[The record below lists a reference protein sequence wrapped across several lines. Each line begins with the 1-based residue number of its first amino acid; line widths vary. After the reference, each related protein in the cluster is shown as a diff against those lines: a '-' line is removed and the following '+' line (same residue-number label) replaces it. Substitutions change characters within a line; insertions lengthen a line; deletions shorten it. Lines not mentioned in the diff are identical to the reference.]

1 MPIRGKGAMLGAM
14 PTPSTGSDT
23 PEDGSLV
30 APLPHPVRLML
41 RSAVAEHARAERRLL
56 FPPQLHVGTPG
67 GFRVS
72 TTVAETPADFG
83 TRVDLVHA
91 MVRRVEI
98 EDVGSAGAVP
108 WVWLTR
114 SGPARPDD
122 FDLSVMAPALH
133 AFAEAG
139 QLLKYVV
146 ITRHGWHDPRS
157 GLQRSW
163 VRLRAA

>member
-14 PTPSTGSDT
+14 SIPSTHTDA
-23 PEDGSLV
+23 PADGSLV

-41 RSAVAEHARAERRLL
+41 RAAVVDHARSERRLL

-72 TTVAETPADFG
+72 TTVDETPSDFG

-98 EDVGSAGAVP
+98 EDIGSSGSVP

-114 SGPARPDD
+114 GGPAAPDD
-122 FDLSVMAPALH
+122 FDLLVMAPALH
-133 AFAEAG
+133 AFAEAD
-139 QLLKYVV
+139 QLLRYVV
-146 ITRHGWHDPRS
+146 ITRHGWHDPRC
-157 GLQRSW
+157 GLHRSW